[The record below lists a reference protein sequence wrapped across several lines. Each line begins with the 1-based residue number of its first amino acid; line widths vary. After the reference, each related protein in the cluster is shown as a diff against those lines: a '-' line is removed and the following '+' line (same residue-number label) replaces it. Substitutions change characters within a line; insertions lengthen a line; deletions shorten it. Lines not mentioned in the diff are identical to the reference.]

1 MSTSHFQP
9 KIATRF
15 IGSVAYRLLKEKIIS
30 DQSGGAPEGN
40 LILSRLEKEVVAA
53 LLLAAEADDD
63 RPSTLRFCLNR
74 VEMKDFGLNN
84 QHLTDVN
91 AVEVR
96 GWPTCGSFFVSSE
109 FEHETQSSGSTASL
123 DAQDLEDRT
132 NAKVWVEAFK
142 ELSPKILNEKAFG
155 SPEQEGQ
162 AEALVQALYGL
173 YRVSLSVAALYL
185 WKVFK
190 DARNDS
196 LQNAAGRNL
205 PILSVP
211 RFDKLFD
218 KVITTQPSSW
228 AKKLESHWRT
238 DNYLR
243 KRDERSN
250 LLETQDLEG
259 ALQKFEEDGKIHD
272 ESFRKA
278 FLDYAHS
285 KPERTSASTHLF
297 SEYDWSTISAILN
310 RRKKKISQKLG
321 QATKRVF
328 EAEGLELEA
337 SDEDMLN
344 RLDMRRKLVEPDE
357 IHEFFE
363 QHRPTL
369 EQDSAVYR
377 RWEKEIYD
385 KEISCDDLWQGI
397 IECLEQSHG
406 GTEHKGKPLSILLI
420 GHKQHKANQFKAMN
434 LRACK
439 FFEHQYKQLEF
450 FLPDMVFFKDTLAP
464 IFSNKVRPHIEK
476 EKMTSSSKAANTLEF
491 TVRIE
496 AREDETYETVSEH
509 KLLWR
514 FRLSSVYSE
523 YLGDLERLARN
534 DSGSALIRCLA
545 DRDAAGAKGVPAP
558 ISLAETAGF
567 QSGAGGK
574 GSFVPAKSKGK
585 LYSLSLE
592 WKKEVHESAQQG
604 LEKKWL
610 AETKEIFD
618 QFDTEYTSS
627 IRSLVESELS
637 PIEGER
643 VAELF
648 GNLLKR
654 IALLPN
660 ESLRRRLLKPILQIG
675 VVQVPASLGEGS
687 ATIICPWHPLR
698 LQATCARREQLKRI
712 IKALLSPKRGEFSD
726 ETGNLFFS
734 DAAQLVSYP
743 LLPEISISWEG
754 ANEQKPVEHIVS
766 QSLGGYS
773 LHEYPFSKSKKKN
786 TLHDDPKKA
795 AAVIRSLVEEYLRL
809 QPHEQDNLSVALYNS
824 DSNALPLAVVEEI
837 NRLNQNRKK
846 TVRDNGDSDEI
857 TCQVVMTHQD
867 TNRLRDAYK
876 TLISRTSDPDE
887 ILGTEVTG
895 EFLSR
900 VRINI
905 VAAANIP
912 SPGNS
917 KPIDIVLCK
926 DVVSRLAKPDWHR
939 IPRAVLSA
947 ESIMPHQWGRRE
959 PVASASDVSRLYLT
973 CPAQTSAGWDYLLAV
988 ASLFKNEAAD
998 TWQNGQC
1005 HILARKI
1012 DFTEEDLGNIFTD
1025 THRIGA
1031 WVANYDE
1038 LLDRRLLEE
1047 QGVRVIRYEQNA
1059 THGRN
1064 LVISSTD
1071 SNAFLEAS
1079 LREKVADILD
1089 VTAANLLVM
1098 PIVQKMMT
1106 DANQLSGGLVLKAAR
1121 RLRNTNELIGCVLSK
1136 FILEQQIA
1144 GDGIGNAW
1152 CMLDDYARWLG
1163 KRPETGVAD
1172 ILSLTPV
1179 LDAHGNRHLE
1189 VLVSEAKFIDYA
1201 ALADSKR
1208 KSERQLVDTVMQL
1221 HRSTDP
1227 SLATLDSAL
1236 ILARLSELLA
1246 NNLRSRKF
1254 LGAEEWKAA
1263 IREGNCSIRVRGYSH
1278 VFCHGPKSHLSQ
1290 RHEFTMCPRANETE
1304 SYQEVFNHQSLAQ
1317 LLRIYAGAAEEAPVK
1332 VHQLRLQGNA
1342 APKEI
1347 EGVMPAAGQAP
1358 KAEPASLTPQEV
1370 PADESSSEDLSSM
1383 VIITADPEPQELSS
1397 SAQADLSSSKKV
1409 RIAESTLS
1417 DNESTISNKQPD
1429 HGLVRE
1435 FLSSKAAVL
1444 EKSSSEVMIWAKE
1457 MAEKT
1462 RSAFISRGMPFHLD
1476 CDPILSPNS
1485 LIFKVKGSSDVT
1497 ESIIHKYRSEI
1508 LTTDGVDILSVVG
1521 EVGRISVAIR
1531 RSPRAILRSTEIFLR
1546 YLSEIDEGLAV
1557 AHDIPVAVR
1566 EDDNSLVYLKPFEQP
1581 HSLVAGATG
1590 SGKSVLLRNMVAA
1603 ICLAQRPD
1611 EVQVT
1616 LIDAKGGLDFNCLY
1630 SLPHVLDHEGRKLVD
1645 DPIVALELLQ
1655 QLNDE
1660 MDERYMLFKKHVVDN
1675 LKSYRKKTGN
1685 RLPIRWLIFDEFGIW
1700 VQDDDFRKAIEPLIN
1715 TLAKKAR
1722 AAGIF
1727 LVLADQRP
1735 DNRDFPMQTR
1745 SNLANRLALKVADK
1759 GTSKIAL
1766 EEEGAENLLK
1776 HGHMMAKTADYSYP
1790 VYCQV
1795 PFIDTEEMTE
1805 LSEIINAQF
1814 IDEMSIV
1821 EPPIKI

>member
-1 MSTSHFQP
+1 MSTSIFQP
-9 KIATRF
+9 KIATKF
-15 IGSVAYRLLKEKIIS
+15 IGTVAYRLLKEKIIS
-30 DQSGGAPEGN
+30 DQPGGAPEGN

-53 LLLAAEADDD
+53 LVLAAEADDD
-63 RPSTLRFCLNR
+63 RPSTLQFCLNR
-74 VEMKDFGLNN
+74 VEMKDFGLND

-96 GWPTCGSFFVSSE
+96 GWPTNGRFFVSSE

-123 DAQDLEDRT
+123 DAQDLEDRA

-142 ELSPKILNEKAFG
+142 ELSPSILNEKAFG

-162 AEALVQALYGL
+162 AEALVQALFGL
-173 YRVSLSVAALYL
+173 YRVSLPIAALYL
-185 WKVFK
+185 WDVFK
-190 DARNDS
+190 GARNDS
-196 LQNAAGRNL
+196 LQNVAGRNL
-205 PILSVP
+205 PTLSVP

-218 KVITTQPSSW
+218 KVIATQPSSW
-228 AKKLESHWRT
+228 AKKLASHWRT

-250 LLETQDLEG
+250 LLETQDLEE
-259 ALQKFEEDGKIHD
+259 ALQKFEEDGKIQD
-272 ESFRKA
+272 ESFREA

-285 KPERTSASTHLF
+285 KPERTAASTRLF

-310 RRKKKISQKLG
+310 RRKKKASQKLG

-328 EAEGLELEA
+328 EAESLELDA
-337 SDEDMLN
+337 GDEELLD
-344 RLDMRRKLVEPDE
+344 RLDTRRKLVEPDE
-357 IHEFFE
+357 MREFFD

-369 EQDSAVYR
+369 EQEPAVLR

-385 KEISCDDLWQGI
+385 KEVSCDDLWQGI
-397 IECLEQSHG
+397 LECLEQSPG
-406 GTEHKGKPLSILLI
+406 GAEHKGKPLSILLI
-420 GHKQHKANQFKAMN
+420 GHKQHKPNQFKAMN
-434 LRACK
+434 LRACR
-439 FFEHQYKQLEF
+439 FFEHQYKQLES

-464 IFSNKVRPHIEK
+464 AFSNKVLPHIEK

-491 TVRIE
+491 TVRIQ
-496 AREDETYETVSEH
+496 AREGETYEAVSEH
-509 KLLWR
+509 KLIWR

-567 QSGAGGK
+567 QTGAGGK

-585 LYSLSLE
+585 DYSLSLE
-592 WKKEVHESAQQG
+592 WKREVDEAAQQG
-604 LEKKWL
+604 LEKKWV
-610 AETKEIFD
+610 AKAKEIFD
-618 QFDTEYTSS
+618 HFDSEYTSL
-627 IRSLVESELS
+627 IRTLVESELS
-637 PIEGER
+637 PIDSGN

-675 VVQVPASLGEGS
+675 VVQIPASLGEGS

-712 IKALLSPKRGEFSD
+712 IKSLLSPERGDFSD

-734 DAAQLVSYP
+734 DTAQLVSDP
-743 LLPEISISWEG
+743 LRPDISISWEG
-754 ANEQKPVEHIVS
+754 SSEQKPVEHVVS

-773 LHEYPFSKSKKKN
+773 LHEYPFSESKKKN

-795 AAVIRSLVEEYLRL
+795 ATVVRGLVEEYLRL

-837 NRLNQNRKK
+837 NKLNQDRKK
-846 TVRDNGDSDEI
+846 TVRENGDSDEI
-857 TCQVVMTHQD
+857 TCQVVMTHRD
-867 TNRLRDAYK
+867 ANRLRDAYK

-939 IPRAVLSA
+939 IPRSDLPA

-959 PVASASDVSRLYLT
+959 PVAAASDVSKLYLT
-973 CPAQTSAGWDYLLAV
+973 CPAQPSAGWDYLLAV
-988 ASLFKNEAAD
+988 AALFKNEAAD

-1025 THRIGA
+1025 THRIGT

-1089 VTAANLLVM
+1089 VTAADPLVM
-1098 PIVQKMMT
+1098 PIVQRMMA

-1121 RLRNTNELIGCVLSK
+1121 RLRNTHELIGCVLSK

-1144 GDGIGNAW
+1144 GAGIGNAW

-1172 ILSLTPV
+1172 ILSLTPII
-1179 LDAHGNRHLE
+1179 DADGNRHLE

-1201 ALADSKR
+1201 ALAESKK
-1208 KSERQLVDTVMQL
+1208 KSERQLVDTVKQL

-1227 SLATLDSAL
+1227 SLATLDGAL

-1246 NNLRSRKF
+1246 NNLRSQQF
-1254 LGAEEWKAA
+1254 LGAEKWKAA
-1263 IREGNCSIRVRGYSH
+1263 IRAGNCSIRVRGYSH
-1278 VFCHGPKSHLSQ
+1278 IFCHGPKSHLSQ
-1290 RHEFTMCPRANETE
+1290 RHEFTMCLRADGTQ
-1304 SYQEVFNHQSLAQ
+1304 SYQEVFNHQSLAE
-1317 LLRIYAGAAEEAPVK
+1317 LLRIYAGAPEEAPAK

-1347 EGVMPAAGQAP
+1347 EGVKPTAGQVP
-1358 KAEPASLTPQEV
+1358 KVEPTSLTSQEEPADDASN
-1370 PADESSSEDLSSM
+1370 EDLPSM
-1383 VIITADPEPQELSS
+1383 IVAAAAPEPQETTLP
-1397 SAQADLSSSKKV
+1397 AQPDLSGSKKE
-1409 RIAESTLS
+1409 RIAEGTPS
-1417 DNESTISNKQPD
+1417 DIERAVPKKQPD
-1429 HGLVRE
+1429 HGLVWG
-1435 FLSSKAAVL
+1435 FLSSKAAAL
-1444 EKSSSEVMIWAKE
+1444 ENSSSEAVIWAKE
-1457 MAEKT
+1457 TAEKT

-1497 ESIIHKYRSEI
+1497 ESIINKYRAEI
-1508 LTTDGVDILSVVG
+1508 RTTDGVDILSVVG

-1531 RSPRAILRSTEIFLR
+1531 RSPRAILHSTEMFLR
-1546 YLSEIDEGLAV
+1546 YLSEIDEGKAA

-1603 ICLAQRPD
+1603 ICLAQRPN

-1630 SLPHVLDHEGRKLVD
+1630 PLPHVLDHEGSKLVD
-1645 DPIVALELLQ
+1645 DPNVALELLQ
-1655 QLNDE
+1655 HINEE
-1660 MDERYMLFKKHVVDN
+1660 MDERYSLFKKHVVDN
-1675 LKSYRKKTGN
+1675 LTSYRRKTGN
-1685 RLPIRWLIFDEFGIW
+1685 KLPIRWLIFDEFGIW
-1700 VQDDDFRKAIEPLIN
+1700 VQDDDFRKAIEPPIN

-1776 HGHMMAKTADYSYP
+1776 HGHMMAKTADYPYP
-1790 VYCQV
+1790 VYCQI
-1795 PFIDTEEMTE
+1795 PFIDTEEMRE
-1805 LSEIINAQF
+1805 LAETINAQF
-1814 IDEMSIV
+1814 TEMSTA
-1821 EPPIKI
+1821 EPLVKI